1 MTMKN
6 LKDLIPNIKNCL
18 TNGKYRNILICIVL
32 LIIILICIRLF
43 FFNDKEGFENQIKAL
58 VEYEKRNFD
67 RENTPIWDNRIY
79 LLQPEKINE
88 QKYSFWNLDKN
99 IFRDSAADIE
109 PQKSLGSTINTISNT
124 QVPDQPTIS
133 VTGGKY
139 KVFTDYEN
147 IVSIG
152 DDELGN
158 LKLNYLKLQ
167 KSNQNEMSEVLDKV
181 KLSKNTCV
189 NLKKYFESLSNIEAN
204 NFDGPLESFKNK
216 ILQNLNITCLVVG
229 NNSDRGS
236 SKSVSM
242 YQVINDSNGVYQA
255 PLNTT
260 HIFHGIPFGVSLSL
274 YSDANF
280 AGVSKNLFVPY
291 DTNKVYEDI
300 LTSTYGT
307 TNIKL
312 IDESQLAND
321 YDSLKEDH
329 SPLVVSGD
337 TVHFD
342 TSAGTSVAQAINQD
356 STTAADVNLT
366 RSYISVVNIRPGG
379 VLKTSYKDVGMAN
392 NDLSNNLFNEGLSDI
407 SFFRPGNTKDDS
419 ISSYAYKVGMKL
431 GLINVS
437 ITRQSNVMWGVD
449 IKKYD
454 DLKERYDEFK
464 TIYYERLGTDS
475 IGAVDK
481 AYDYF
486 NGIINDILPPYLDI
500 RGNANINNNVVKGY
514 LQNIVTNLSHL
525 PESVKI
531 FSDRKSGVPSDIPLV
546 NIRTHYFKTKE
557 MIELLKTNRAE
568 FVKEQDIINFNNNM
582 MHINSFL
589 ENVYQSEHNESSG
602 FTKDILEN
610 KIEEVSSFFN
620 FPQLLS
626 LFNDSS
632 KGCMN
637 QEKDYAQNGH
647 RGLVGIEPTENVI
660 VGRNYRYGSY
670 SDLDPERY
678 ECFKT
683 DELGIFLFSY
693 EIHPSLTP
701 DTICPDVNS
710 FQINAEG
717 FDTKLLSSLKEKIN
731 DKVNDIIKDVRLKTE
746 INDKIMYVNRNIQI
760 LNQLEVFLE
769 KVNNNL
775 LKFPYLKFV
784 KPIAPPGYIALGD
797 IAIPSEQSMKTHDR
811 GVDND
816 GKPQEYLSRFQ
827 YLFGGNRHGQDYI
840 HKHISH
846 YVAVPESCTKL
857 VRGWQMTDKIFEIR
871 EDNKLISIFKNPFTN
886 TIYATLDNKLPRDGI
901 RKLVACV
908 QKCNAVDN
916 LIRADQC
923 ARDLYKTK
931 KGMEYGY
938 SVSPNFADEEE
949 NKYYLDKVRERRQ
962 HINSLTNVAR
972 KLQIEQDKFDIIN
985 QENNRGKLQKYLDT
999 QNKNINILTDKLES
1013 DRNKIDLNVHIKPTP
1028 INLGEDGEFESD
1040 EINGQRDTVRQVI
1053 NFIQQSSLP
1062 RANKQKLV
1070 DKVVK
1075 YQTMSESKLMTQNEF
1090 KLNMEKILEDCPE
1103 YDLSGL
1109 VKKDVVREVCYG
1121 CDI

>member
-67 RENTPIWDNRIY
+67 RDNIPIWDNRIY
-79 LLQPEKINE
+79 LLQPEKVNE

-99 IFRDSAADIE
+99 IYRESDADTE
-109 PQKSLGSTINTISNT
+109 PQKSLGSTINTVSNS
-124 QVPDQPTIS
+124 QIPEQPSIS
-133 VTGGKY
+133 VIGGKY
-139 KVFTDYEN
+139 KVFTDYQN
-147 IVSIG
+147 IVTIG

-158 LKLNYLKLQ
+158 LKLNYLKFQ
-167 KSNQNEMSEVLDKV
+167 KSNQNEIKEVLDKV
-181 KLSKNTCV
+181 KVSKNSCM
-189 NLKKYFESLSNIEAN
+189 NLKKYFESLSNIESG
-204 NFDGPLESFKNK
+204 NFNDPLEKFKNK

-229 NNSDRGS
+229 NNSDSGS
-236 SKSVSM
+236 SKSVSLH
-242 YQVINDSNGVYQA
+242 QIINDSNGVYQA
-255 PLNTT
+255 PVNTT

-274 YSDANF
+274 YSQPNF
-280 AGVSKNLFVPY
+280 GGTSKTLFVPY
-291 DTNKVYEDI
+291 ETNQVYTDA
-300 LTSTYGT
+300 LNSTYGS
-307 TNIKL
+307 TNIRL
-312 IDESQLAND
+312 IDESILEND
-321 YDSLKEDH
+321 YDSTINH
-329 SPLVVSGD
+329 NPVSVAGD
-337 TVHFD
+337 TVHYD
-342 TSAGTSVAQAINQD
+342 TPAGRDVAQSINQD
-356 STTAADVNLT
+356 STTSADTNLT
-366 RSYISVVNIRPGG
+366 RSYISVVNINPGG
-379 VLKTSYKDVGMAN
+379 VLKTDYKDVAAAN
-392 NDLSNNLFNEGLSDI
+392 RDLGNNLFNEGLSDI

-454 DLKERYDEFK
+454 NLKERYDDFRS
-464 TIYYERLGTDS
+464 IYYERLGTDN

-486 NGIINDILPPYLDI
+486 NGIIDDILPSYLNTSGDT
-500 RGNANINNNVVKGY
+500 NISNNVVRGY
-514 LQNIVTNLSHL
+514 LQNVVTNLSHL
-525 PESVKI
+525 PENIKI
-531 FSDRKSGVPSDIPLV
+531 FSDKKPGVPSDIPLV

-557 MIELLKTNRAE
+557 MIKLLKTNRDN
-568 FVKEQDIINFNNNM
+568 FVKDQEIIAYNSSM

-589 ENVYQSEHNESSG
+589 ENIYQSENNEADG

-610 KIEEVSSFFN
+610 KIDRTSSFFN

-626 LFNDSS
+626 FFNEESR
-632 KGCMN
+632 GCLN
-637 QEKDYAQNGH
+637 QTRNYAQNGH
-647 RGLVGIEPTENVI
+647 RGLVGREPSNSLVA
-660 VGRNYRYGSY
+660 GNSYRYSSF
-670 SDLDPERY
+670 SDLDAERV

-683 DELGIFLFSY
+683 DELGLFLFTY

-717 FDTKLLSSLKEKIN
+717 YEDKLLKTLKEKI
-731 DKVNDIIKDVRLKTE
+731 DDEVNDVIKDVKLKSE
-746 INDKIMYVNRNIQI
+746 INDKIMYVNRNLQI
-760 LNQLEVFLE
+760 LNQLESFLE
-769 KVNNNL
+769 KVYTNQ

-784 KPIAPPGYIALGD
+784 KPIAPSGYVSLGD
-797 IAIPSEQSMKTHDR
+797 IAIPSEQSMKTQNR
-811 GVDND
+811 GIDND
-816 GKPQEYLSRFQ
+816 GMPQDYLSRFQ
-827 YLFGGNRHGQDYI
+827 YLFGGNRYSQDYV

-846 YVAVPESCTKL
+846 YVAVPESCTKI

-886 TIYATLDNKLPRDGI
+886 TIYATLDNKLPRDGV

-908 QKCNAVDN
+908 KQCNAVDN

-923 ARDLYKTK
+923 ARDLYRTK

-938 SVSPNFADEEE
+938 NVSPNFADQEE
-949 NKYYLDKVRERRQ
+949 NKYYLGKVKERSQ
-962 HINSLTNVAR
+962 HINSLNTIAR
-972 KLQIEQDKFDIIN
+972 KLQIEQDKYNIIN
-985 QENNRGKLQKYLDT
+985 QENNRGKLQKYLDI
-999 QNKNINILTDKLES
+999 QNKNINILNDKLES
-1013 DRNKIDLNVHIKPTP
+1013 DRNKIDLNVHIEPEP
-1028 INLGEDGEFESD
+1028 INLGKEGDFETD
-1040 EINGQRDTVRQVI
+1040 EPTKDTVKQVI
-1053 NFIQQSSLP
+1053 KFIQQSSLP
-1062 RANKQKLV
+1062 KANKQKLV
-1070 DKVVK
+1070 DKVIK
-1075 YQTMSESKLMTQNEF
+1075 YQTMSESKLMSQNEF

-1109 VKKDVVREVCYG
+1109 VKKDIVREVCYG